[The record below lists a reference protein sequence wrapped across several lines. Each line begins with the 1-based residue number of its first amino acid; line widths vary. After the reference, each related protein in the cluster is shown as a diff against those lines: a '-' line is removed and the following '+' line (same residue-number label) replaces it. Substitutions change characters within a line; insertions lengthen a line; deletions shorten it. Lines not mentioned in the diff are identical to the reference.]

1 MPRSKSFTVMCGVT
15 GTFEPLDTIL
25 DRLALRGVFPEQN
38 AAVVGLRDHALKGRV
53 ERRRT
58 PHDHRIWEYRLTP
71 AGEEWL
77 DAHWTPAQGEAA

>member
-1 MPRSKSFTVMCGVT
+1 MPRGKSFTVMCGVT

-25 DRLALRGVFPEQN
+25 DRLALRGVFPEQD
-38 AAVVGLRDHALKGRV
+38 AAVVGLRYHALRGRV

-58 PHDHRIWEYRLTP
+58 RRVWEYRLTP

>member
-1 MPRSKSFTVMCGVT
+1 MHRSKSFMVMCGVT

-53 ERRRT
+53 ERRRAR
-58 PHDHRIWEYRLTP
+58 HDHRASRP
-71 AGEEWL
+71 PVRNG
-77 DAHWTPAQGEAA
+77 WTPTGKPHKEKPHELQP